1 MRPGKLTS
9 EEMKHRQENSQRLA
23 DEFRKSS
30 DESLVIFEDA
40 MTGRK
45 QPTREPNPLLKYA

>member
-1 MRPGKLTS
+1 MRPEKLTP
-9 EEMKHRQENSQRLA
+9 EEFAARQEASQRLA

-30 DESLVIFEDA
+30 DESLAIFEDV
-40 MTGRK
+40 MTGRM

>member
-1 MRPGKLTS
+1 MRPEKLTP
-9 EEMKHRQENSQRLA
+9 EEIKIRQVNSQRLA

-30 DESLVIFEDA
+30 DESLAIFEDV